1 MQPYTRL
8 TGVAAPLLRDDVN
21 TDEITPIQIAR
32 QLKPDYAE
40 LLFMRARRRPDG
52 GLDPDF
58 VLNKPQFRRP
68 AILVSGR
75 NFGCGSSRESAV
87 WAMLAVGIRCIVA
100 KTFAD
105 IYRENCLQ
113 NGVLPVE
120 LGDADADALSRRVV
134 AADGAVYF
142 TADLEAQRISGPGG
156 PDIVF
161 EFSAADRL
169 RLLEGLDD
177 IGLTLKHEAEI
188 AAFEARVRGERPW
201 QQTAAD
207 SRSPKGQ

>member
-1 MQPYTRL
+1 MVPFTRV
-8 TGVAAPLLRDDVN
+8 TGVAAPLIRDDVN

-32 QLKPDYAE
+32 SLKPDYAE
-40 LLFMRARRRPDG
+40 LFFMRRRRRADG
-52 GLDPDF
+52 SLDRDF
-58 VLNKPQFRRP
+58 VFNRPQFGRP
-68 AILVSGR
+68 AILVTGR

-100 KTFAD
+100 RSFAD

-113 NGVLPVE
+113 NGVLPIE
-120 LGDADADALSRRVV
+120 LGDADADALTRRAV

-142 TADLEAQRISGPGG
+142 TADLETQSISGPGG
-156 PDIVF
+156 PDIAF
-161 EFSAADRL
+161 EISAADRL

-177 IGLTLKHEAEI
+177 IGLTLKHDAEI

-207 SRSPKGQ
+207 SRSLKGQ